1 MPHRMGQAFH
11 GVNKGAKVMKMMRTL
26 IQEIEKRIKDH
37 YGEKFQGLI
46 LYGSMARG
54 EADDSSDID
63 LLVLLSQPLNYFQEL
78 RKIVDI
84 LYPVQLK
91 ADILIS
97 AKPAA
102 VDEFEAGQ
110 IGLYRTAKREGLAL

>member
-1 MPHRMGQAFH
+1 
-11 GVNKGAKVMKMMRTL
+11 MMNAL
-26 IQEIEKRIKDH
+26 IKEIEKRIKDH

-46 LYGSMARG
+46 IYGSMARG
-54 EADDSSDID
+54 EANDSSDID
-63 LLVLLSQPLNYFQEL
+63 LLVLLAQPLNYFQEL

-84 LYPVQLK
+84 LYPVQLE
-91 ADILIS
+91 ADMLIS

-102 VDEFEAGQ
+102 VDEFQAGQ